1 MVPKKPKEIINIVSE
16 ETDIPFSVIDDIV
29 SFYYK
34 EVRKNLTNLSD
45 LKINIPGLGDFL
57 IKTSGVRQSIKRF
70 EKANKTVD
78 YSSFT
83 GYHRKRDIVARLEKL
98 HAINKKIEVFLEEKK
113 EFKLKRYEQINKD
126 LEEQKTDTGG
136 DN

>member
-78 YSSFT
+78 
-83 GYHRKRDIVARLEKL
+83 
-98 HAINKKIEVFLEEKK
+98 
-113 EFKLKRYEQINKD
+113 
-126 LEEQKTDTGG
+126 
-136 DN
+136 